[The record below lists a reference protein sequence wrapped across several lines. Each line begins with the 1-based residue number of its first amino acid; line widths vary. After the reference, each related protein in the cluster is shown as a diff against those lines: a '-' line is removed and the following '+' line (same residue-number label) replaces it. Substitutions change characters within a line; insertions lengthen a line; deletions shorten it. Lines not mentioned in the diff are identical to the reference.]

1 MVKSQANTAV
11 FSLTAS
17 SPNTQVIPSSGRRM
31 TVAFKMCLLVTVS
44 ILQYLICQHLNL
56 RTWPHPCC
64 FLSFPPSLFSLW
76 VVGWFWLCKCSK
88 EPAPETQHLSKEIL
102 YITMCCAF
110 IETALSPCFYYLT
123 YEIGTTSLQGT
134 ISLAPAM
141 PLVQRLEILQL
152 TRTSMMASIGAT
164 KVHIA
169 YVPSPDES
177 QQLQYTRSQ
186 LWSWS

>member
-44 ILQYLICQHLNL
+44 ILLVCQHFNNILDHIHVASFHFPL
-56 RTWPHPCC
+56 HC
-64 FLSFPPSLFSLW
+64 FLCELL
-76 VVGWFWLCKCSK
+76 VGSGFVNTPKNPHQEHNIYLKRY
-88 EPAPETQHLSKEIL
+88 T
-102 YITMCCAF
+102 TMCCAF

-134 ISLAPAM
+134 ISLAPVV
-141 PLVQRLEILQL
+141 PLVRRLETLQL
-152 TRTSMMASIGAT
+152 TRTSMIASIGAT

-177 QQLQYTRSQ
+177 QQLQYARSQ
-186 LWSWS
+186 L